1 MLIKGVRVV
10 EQFLSFQGE
19 GPSQGRLAWF
29 WRLAGCPVRC
39 EACDTKYAWSTDKR
53 DKQTASLFK
62 NVPLVVITG
71 GEPLWADNRVSTAR
85 LITAAR
91 KQYGVYLPIEVETS
105 GTYVPLDVLDPHLT
119 YIVSPKL
126 PGMGVSDDVNDGVLL
141 SFFGRRVTDLFK
153 VALKFVVSD
162 VGEVHKVHKILLRLN
177 RTLAPDNK
185 IKKSGVWIMP
195 KGIEDKDIRALGSKI
210 QQDVISCGFNFS
222 MRMHKYLGCQ

>member
-1 MLIKGVRVV
+1 MLIKDVKVV

-39 EACDTKYAWSTDKR
+39 EACDTKYAWDVNK
-53 DKQTASLFK
+53 KGETASLFK

-71 GEPLWADNRVSTAR
+71 GEPLWADNRVSTNR
-85 LITAAR
+85 LRFAAR
-91 KQYGVYLPIEVETS
+91 NQYGVYLPIEIETS
-105 GTYVPLDVLDPHLT
+105 GAYMPLDIIDPHLT
-119 YIVSPKL
+119 YVVSPKL
-126 PGMGVSDDVNDGVLL
+126 SGMGVSDGVNDSVLL
-141 SFFGRRVTDLFK
+141 SFFERRVTDLFK

-177 RTLAPDNK
+177 LKLYPANK
-185 IKKSGVWIMP
+185 IKKSDVWIMP
-195 KGIEDKDIRALGSKI
+195 KGTEDKDIQALGSKI
-210 QQDVISCGFNFS
+210 QQDVIFCGFNFS